1 MEIQIAGLTKV
12 FPPNVEA
19 ISNLYLSIPEN
30 DFVYLI
36 GETGSGKTT
45 LLRMLTCEVIP
56 TQGKLTVGG
65 VNLRELRRSEVPFF
79 RRDVGVVFQ
88 DFKLLPHLS
97 AWENVAFP
105 LEVCGFSKNDV
116 RERVNEVID
125 QIGLWRR
132 RFLYPEQL
140 SGGECQRVAIARAI
154 VNMPAL
160 FLADEPTGNLD
171 PHTAEYVL
179 QMLLSIH
186 SAGTTVIVATHDQV
200 LVNTYRQRVVEL
212 HQGRLVRDER
222 EGRYSSDG
230 DL

>member
-19 ISNLYLSIPEN
+19 ITNLYLTIPEN
-30 DFVYLI
+30 DFVYLV
-36 GETGSGKTT
+36 GKTGSGKTT
-45 LLRMLTCEVIP
+45 LLRMLTCEVAP
-56 TQGKLTVGG
+56 TQGRLTVGG
-65 VNLRELRRSEVPFF
+65 VNLRELSRSEIPFF

-105 LEVCGFSKNDV
+105 LEVCGYSKADV
-116 RERVNEVID
+116 EERVDEVIN
-125 QIGLWRR
+125 QIGLWHR
-132 RFLYPEQL
+132 RFLLPEQL
-140 SGGECQRVAIARAI
+140 SGGECQRVAIARA
-154 VNMPAL
+154 VANMPAL

-186 SAGTTVIVATHDQV
+186 SAGTTVVVATHDQL
-200 LVNTYRQRVVEL
+200 LVNSYRQRVVEL
-212 HQGRLVRDER
+212 QQGRLKRDER
-222 EGRYSSDG
+222 QGSYSDG